1 MAEIVY
7 TNAETETRNRARLLE
22 LSLIREVNAAGV
34 LTGDVTV
41 AATVQVGFWDGAT
54 FVEKSRRRWSERR
67 TLAQVAAFFGAST
80 LSTMEEK
87 VLERMQL
94 AGELPAGTIT

>member
-7 TNAETETRNRARLLE
+7 TTPETETRNRARLLT
-22 LSLIREVNAAGV
+22 LTLIRETDAAGV
-34 LTGDVTV
+34 LTGAVRVEGV
-41 AATVQVGFWDGAT
+41 AQVGNWDGAT
-54 FVEKSRRRWSERR
+54 FTEIARVSFGETR

-87 VLERMQL
+87 VLERMQT
-94 AGELPAGTIT
+94 AGDLPAGTIT